1 MATSKELLKAQE
13 AGAEIRIT
21 IAGQPDGG
29 IVEYSPRHKGD
40 RLAWVYADGSDACRY
55 AAKDVAAVTEQNRI
69 LAQNAIEAFDLGEES
84 PAVEAAPVVT
94 QEMIDALATLRDTR
108 LNHYGPLWRAL
119 RTLYAA
125 GVFAHIDAAADAK
138 QEQAS
143 ECNCIHGYTR
153 ITGKHMSACPEDT
166 ATDAAADGT
175 VQCGHCRGDY
185 KPKKDGTLRKHTCWH
200 YDQDLKTIVYGELD
214 IHDRAA
220 KVAKQERARVV
231 RNGVGL
237 KF

>member
-13 AGAEIRIT
+13 AGAVIRIT
-21 IAGQPDGG
+21 IAGQPEGG

-55 AAKDVAAVTEQNRI
+55 AAKDVAAVT
-69 LAQNAIEAFDLGEES
+69 APVVEES

-94 QEMIDALATLRDTR
+94 QEMIDALATLREPTAIDSDRTR
-108 LNHYGPLWRAL
+108 RAL
-119 RTLYAA
+119 RTLFAA
-125 GVFAHIDAAADAK
+125 GVFAHIDAADVK
-138 QEQAS
+138 QAPVS
-143 ECNCIHGYTR
+143 KCNCIHGYTR
-153 ITGKHMSACPEDT
+153 ITGKHMSACPEGTD
-166 ATDAAADGT
+166 TDAAADGT
-175 VQCGHCRGDY
+175 VQCGHCRGGY

-220 KVAKQERARVV
+220 KVAEQERAKQERARVV